1 MSRTAPPVA
10 GTSAPA
16 PIHGRQVR
24 RDPRFREAVAARD
37 SSTGWRSAGL
47 CLRHDP
53 ELFFPNAA
61 EDPAPALAICRSCP
75 VAGPCLAAALDAG
88 ECDGVW
94 GATTPEERRRMRQV
108 WLTVSPV

>member
-1 MSRTAPPVA
+1 MNRTATA
-10 GTSAPA
+10 APS
-16 PIHGRQVR
+16 RDRSVR
-24 RDPRFREAVAARD
+24 RDPRFREAMAARD
-37 SSTGWRSAGL
+37 SSAQWRSSGL

-75 VAGPCLAAALDAG
+75 VAGPCLAAALEAG

-94 GATTPEERRRMRQV
+94 GSTTPEERRRMRQV
-108 WLTVSPV
+108 WPTVATV

>member
-1 MSRTAPPVA
+1 MTRMAQTMPNAARTA
-10 GTSAPA
+10 
-16 PIHGRQVR
+16 R
-24 RDPRFREAVAARD
+24 RDPRFRAALEHRIPEAQ
-37 SSTGWRSAGL
+37 WRSRGE

-61 EDPAPALAICRSCP
+61 DDPGVALRICGGCS

-94 GATTPEERRRMRQV
+94 GATTPDERRLMRAAWPGTIGQRV
-108 WLTVSPV
+108 TG

>member
-1 MSRTAPPVA
+1 MTRTLRTAPDAV
-10 GTSAPA
+10 
-16 PIHGRQVR
+16 RRVR
-24 RDPRFREAVAARD
+24 RDPRFRMAMDQRIPEPE
-37 SSTGWRSAGL
+37 WRSQGE

-61 EDPAPALAICRSCP
+61 EDPAEALRICGTCA

-94 GATTPEERRRMRQV
+94 GGTTPEERRPMRAA
-108 WLTVSPV
+108 WPVVGRLPGA

>member
-1 MSRTAPPVA
+1 MTRSLRTAPEAV
-10 GTSAPA
+10 
-16 PIHGRQVR
+16 RRVR
-24 RDPRFREAVAARD
+24 RDPRFRAALDGRIPEAQ
-37 SSTGWRSAGL
+37 WRSRGE

-61 EDPAPALAICRSCP
+61 EDPADALRICGECE

-94 GATTPEERRRMRQV
+94 GATTPDERRAMRAA
-108 WLTVSPV
+108 WPVPQRYTG

>member
-1 MSRTAPPVA
+1 MTRTLRTAPDAV
-10 GTSAPA
+10 
-16 PIHGRQVR
+16 RRVR
-24 RDPRFREAVAARD
+24 RDPRFRMALDQRIPEPQ
-37 SSTGWRSAGL
+37 WRSQGE

-61 EDPAPALAICRSCP
+61 EDPAEALRICGTCA

-94 GATTPEERRRMRQV
+94 GATTPDERRAMRAA
-108 WLTVSPV
+108 WPMIGRLPGA